1 MTRDAITTP
10 NAPAIGPYS
19 VAVRANGFVYLAGQT
34 PMNPATGKLAD
45 GGLEGQTLQCFANLR
60 AVLDAAGLAMDDV
73 VKVNVFLVDM
83 ADFAAMNAIYE
94 RQFNRPFPARTT
106 IGVAALPFGSRVEI
120 EMVAREPA

>member
-10 NAPAIGPYS
+10 KAPAIGPYS
-19 VAVRANGFVYLAGQT
+19 VGVRAHGFVYLAGQT
-34 PMNPATGKLAD
+34 PMDPATGKLAE

-60 AVLDAAGLAMDDV
+60 AVLDAAGLTMDDV

-83 ADFAAMNAIYE
+83 ADFAAMNAVYE
-94 RQFNRPFPARTT
+94 RQFDRPFPARTT

>member
-10 NAPAIGPYS
+10 KAPAIGPYS

-34 PMNPATGKLAD
+34 PMNPATGTLAD

-60 AVLDAAGLAMDDV
+60 AVLDAAGLTMDDV

-106 IGVAALPFGSRVEI
+106 IGVAALPFGSSVEI

>member
-10 NAPAIGPYS
+10 KAPAIGPYS

-34 PMNPATGKLAD
+34 PMNPATGALAD

-60 AVLDAAGLAMDDV
+60 AVLDAAGLSMDDV
-73 VKVNVFLVDM
+73 IKVNVFLVDM
-83 ADFAAMNAIYE
+83 TDFTAMNAIYE

-120 EMVAREPA
+120 EMVAHEPA

>member
-10 NAPAIGPYS
+10 KAPAIGPYS

-34 PMNPATGKLAD
+34 PMNPATGALAD

-60 AVLDAAGLAMDDV
+60 AVLDAAGLTMDDV

-83 ADFAAMNAIYE
+83 NDFAAMNAIYE